1 MLSALVPNRRI
12 TVLSASLCEHG
23 WHCYSLSRRQHT
35 TVCWCAWSPISWP
48 PPPYFALFTHLHV
61 SKLGSKRESY
71 IFGLWDQILDM
82 GMVDE
87 RALEASLPN
96 QPSSKHKSYMRPLSQ
111 LGNGKIVGWKIFSYS
126 LCTRSIPRFPVQNL
140 CFCVGNKLDRL
151 TSSYE
156 GDSWDGG
163 YKTHEPSHQQ
173 KSTYFQMKKDDDWL
187 SRNIHET
194 ESWSLY

>member
-1 MLSALVPNRRI
+1 MCLIAYQLTP
-12 TVLSASLCEHG
+12 ASIFCPIHAFA
-23 WHCYSLSRRQHT
+23 CSP
-35 TVCWCAWSPISWP
+35 AWLQTWIL
-48 PPPYFALFTHLHV
+48 Y
-61 SKLGSKRESY
+61 
-71 IFGLWDQILDM
+71 FGLWDQILDM

-87 RALEASLPN
+87 RTLEASLPN

-126 LCTRSIPRFPVQNL
+126 LCTRSIRRFPVQNL

-163 YKTHEPSHQQ
+163 YKIHERPSHQQ
-173 KSTYFQMKKDDDWL
+173 KSTYFQMKKDGDWL
-187 SRNIHET
+187 SRNIHKT
-194 ESWSLY
+194 ESWSLYKSKMVPKTLVKKSRVKNTWASFQPFSNLVKINL

>member
-1 MLSALVPNRRI
+1 MTLLFSWSETTCHCLLVCLIAYQLTP
-12 TVLSASLCEHG
+12 ASIFCPIHAFA
-23 WHCYSLSRRQHT
+23 CFP
-35 TVCWCAWSPISWP
+35 AWLQTWIL
-48 PPPYFALFTHLHV
+48 Y
-61 SKLGSKRESY
+61 
-71 IFGLWDQILDM
+71 FGLWDQILDM

-126 LCTRSIPRFPVQNL
+126 FCTRPIRRFPVQNL

-163 YKTHEPSHQQ
+163 YKIHERPSHQQ